1 MHAVLYYFIYTCSAK
16 FYQKYRI
23 SSHNA
28 KHSYMIFTLE
38 KLKQNS
44 IDGIIYVPYR
54 VIEIVTQITAFNKIV

>member
-1 MHAVLYYFIYTCSAK
+1 
-16 FYQKYRI
+16 
-23 SSHNA
+23 
-28 KHSYMIFTLE
+28 MILTLD